1 MLLQLRPLQ
10 PAPHTVAS
18 HLPLHPPQALHWTRR
33 LNLTGNSLEATSC
46 SWQLPSLLDLSL
58 AYTCVELSDL
68 DLVLPTRSPQFHS
81 VVVIPPPLLLTT
93 LHACLQSPLVRLRKL
108 NLSGCGIA
116 SLGGDDSPLAAVGAT
131 LG

>member
-18 HLPLHPPQALHWTRR
+18 HLPLHPVQALHWTRR

-68 DLVLPTRSPQFHS
+68 DLVLPHVAPSSTVLSFSQLSMPASSP
-81 VVVIPPPLLLTT
+81 PW
-93 LHACLQSPLVRLRKL
+93 
-108 NLSGCGIA
+108 CGFA
-116 SLGGDDSPLAAVGAT
+116 SSISQAVASRHWAEMT
-131 LG
+131 PHWQPWVPH